1 MDLTIMMYLIP
12 SLIMFACGVYGFITR
27 KNLIAILIS
36 LELMLNAVDINFVV
50 FNRFLYPDHLEG
62 YMYSLFVIVVAAA
75 ETAIAISI
83 IINVYRK
90 LKNVRVD
97 SINELKN

>member
-1 MDLTIMMYLIP
+1 MIPVEAYLVVSTLLFFI
-12 SLIMFACGVYGFITR
+12 GVYGFFVR
-27 KNLIAILIS
+27 KNLIGILMAV
-36 LELMLNAVDINFVV
+36 ELILNAVNINFVV

-90 LKNVRVD
+90 LSNIRVD
-97 SINELKN
+97 SINELMN

>member
-1 MDLTIMMYLIP
+1 MIPVEAYLVVSTLLFFI
-12 SLIMFACGVYGFITR
+12 GVYGFFVR
-27 KNLIAILIS
+27 KNLIGILMAV
-36 LELMLNAVDINFVV
+36 ELILHAVNINFVV

-90 LKNVRVD
+90 LNNIRVD

>member
-1 MDLTIMMYLIP
+1 MIPVEAYLVVSTLLFFI
-12 SLIMFACGVYGFITR
+12 GVYGFFVR
-27 KNLIAILIS
+27 KNLIGILMAV
-36 LELMLNAVDINFVV
+36 ELILNAVNINFVV

-90 LKNVRVD
+90 LNNIRVD

>member
-1 MDLTIMMYLIP
+1 MIPVEAYLVV
-12 SLIMFACGVYGFITR
+12 STLLFFI
-27 KNLIAILIS
+27 
-36 LELMLNAVDINFVV
+36 AVNINFVV

-90 LKNVRVD
+90 LNNIRVD

>member
-1 MDLTIMMYLIP
+1 MVSTLLFFI
-12 SLIMFACGVYGFITR
+12 GVYGFFVR
-27 KNLIAILIS
+27 KNLIGILMAV
-36 LELMLNAVDINFVV
+36 ELILNAVNINFVV

-90 LKNVRVD
+90 LNNIRVD

>member
-1 MDLTIMMYLIP
+1 MIPVEAYLVVSTLLFFI
-12 SLIMFACGVYGFITR
+12 GVYGFFVR
-27 KNLIAILIS
+27 KNLIGILMAV
-36 LELMLNAVDINFVV
+36 ELILNAVNINFVV

-90 LKNVRVD
+90 LSNIRVD

>member
-1 MDLTIMMYLIP
+1 MIPVEAYLVVSTLLFFI
-12 SLIMFACGVYGFITR
+12 GVYGFFVR
-27 KNLIAILIS
+27 KNLIGILMAV
-36 LELMLNAVDINFVV
+36 ELILNAVNINFVV

-97 SINELKN
+97 TINELKN

>member
-1 MDLTIMMYLIP
+1 
-12 SLIMFACGVYGFITR
+12 
-27 KNLIAILIS
+27 
-36 LELMLNAVDINFVV
+36 
-50 FNRFLYPDHLEG
+50 
-62 YMYSLFVIVVAAA
+62 MYSLFVIVVAAA

-90 LKNVRVD
+90 LSNIRVD

>member
-1 MDLTIMMYLIP
+1 MIPVEAYLVVSRLLFFI
-12 SLIMFACGVYGFITR
+12 GVYGFFVR
-27 KNLIAILIS
+27 KNLIGILMAV
-36 LELMLNAVDINFVV
+36 ELILNAVNINFVV

-90 LKNVRVD
+90 LSNIRVD

>member
-1 MDLTIMMYLIP
+1 MIPVEAYLVVSTLLFFI
-12 SLIMFACGVYGFITR
+12 GVYGFFVR
-27 KNLIAILIS
+27 KNLIGILMAV
-36 LELMLNAVDINFVV
+36 ELILNAVNINFVV
-50 FNRFLYPDHLEG
+50 FNRFLYPNHLEG

-90 LKNVRVD
+90 LNNIRVD

>member
-1 MDLTIMMYLIP
+1 MSIPVEYYLIV
-12 SLIMFACGVYGFITR
+12 STLLFFIGVYGFVVR
-27 KNLIAILIS
+27 KNLISILMSI
-36 LELMLNAVDINFVV
+36 ELMLNAVSINFVA
-50 FNRFLYPDHLEG
+50 FNRFVYPEHLEG

-90 LKNVRVD
+90 MKNID
-97 SINELKN
+97 TKSINELKN

>member
-1 MDLTIMMYLIP
+1 MIPVEAYLAVSTLLFFI
-12 SLIMFACGVYGFITR
+12 GVYGFMVR
-27 KNLIAILIS
+27 KNLIGILMAIELI
-36 LELMLNAVDINFVV
+36 LNAVNINFVV
-50 FNRFLYPDHLEG
+50 FNRFLYPDRLEG

-83 IINVYRK
+83 IISVYRK
-90 LKNVRVD
+90 LKNVRVG

>member
-1 MDLTIMMYLIP
+1 MIPVEAYLVVSTLLFFI
-12 SLIMFACGVYGFITR
+12 GVYGFFVR
-27 KNLIAILIS
+27 KNLIGILMAV
-36 LELMLNAVDINFVV
+36 ELILNAVNINFGV

-90 LKNVRVD
+90 LNNIRVD